1 MQQTRTYNC
10 IVCGDPILP
19 VERQVLSD
27 LCKPC
32 GEAAAKNYKHTIV
45 PLHKSNYIV
54 VTDRNILTGV
64 NNKGGL
70 VK

>member
-1 MQQTRTYNC
+1 MTMRTLNC
-10 IVCGDPILP
+10 LVCGDPILP
-19 VERQVLSD
+19 VERQVISD
-27 LCKPC
+27 LCLKC
-32 GEAAAKNYKHTIV
+32 GEAAAKNHKHTIV